1 MSNIKT
7 EKDGI
12 KWLSKKIQEDGW
24 KLQPNPNG
32 NKTFRGEGYDL
43 LLKKGNEIRYVEV
56 KTTKKEKFNQRWLES
71 LEMKAM
77 NKHKNKFYV
86 YLIAKKGRLYDL
98 KIIDY
103 KKLKEL
109 QGDEV
114 IKVYFNFYVFT

>member
-77 NKHKNKFYV
+77 NKHKNKFF
-86 YLIAKKGRLYDL
+86 LIFYWVKILFHQVRLKFLCEQLY
-98 KIIDY
+98 
-103 KKLKEL
+103 
-109 QGDEV
+109 
-114 IKVYFNFYVFT
+114 YF

>member
-24 KLQPNPNG
+24 ESIPNSDG
-32 NKTFRGEGYDL
+32 HKTYRGRGFDL

-71 LEMKAM
+71 LEMRAM
-77 NKHKNKFYV
+77 NEHKNKFYV

-98 KIIDY
+98 KIVDY

-109 QGDEV
+109 QGKEV
-114 IKVYFNFYVFT
+114 IKVYFNFNKLY